1 MIVHACHI
9 SAEII
14 KTFMQIICDISN
26 NNMLTPQAFKVPNL
40 PRELP
45 FGEFLLKKLS
55 VMSYRL
61 SPIFDF
67 HSSLTE
73 PPGMPLFKDA
83 FPAPQTTAT
92 VAERSGQLYRFID
105 F

>member
-1 MIVHACHI
+1 
-9 SAEII
+9 
-14 KTFMQIICDISN
+14 
-26 NNMLTPQAFKVPNL
+26 MLTPQAFKVPNL